1 ARRFARRHARAGGTA
16 HRYVIRWS
24 APGSPFGAAHTVD
37 LPLLFGD
44 AEAWR
49 GAGLLAG
56 ADWEGIQRDAR
67 RVRQVWGDFA
77 RGRIPS
83 RQLIPRV
90 LELRR
95 AGG

>member
-1 ARRFARRHARAGGTA
+1 
-16 HRYVIRWS
+16 
-24 APGSPFGAAHTVD
+24 PGSPFGAAHTVD

-44 AEAWR
+44 EEAWR
-49 GAGLLAG
+49 GAGLLGG

-77 RGRIPS
+77 RGRIPT
-83 RQLIPRV
+83 RQLIPGV

-95 AGG
+95 VRG